1 MVQGQNWRN
10 LPLVYQISIR
20 FSGGPRDV
28 AHQVGGLHVKVG
40 EVPLP
45 VRVRHVGRHCAEL
58 SVSGRLRGVVHP
70 VERIDLFVEGPLQ
83 ILDDPLDLPLLLGAE
98 VLLSVEATDE
108 PTEGRV
114 CRGSRLLPEG
124 QSLSW
129 GALYV
134 LEQGVVEDRGGKGLE
149 VVQGRVLRHHPVE
162 EASGVMLEF
171 RQDRKG
177 GSGSK
182 GERWRT
188 CRLVRHMSYT
198 PSSWGVF

>member
-20 FSGGPRDV
+20 FSGGLRDV
-28 AHQVGGLHVKVG
+28 AHQVGGLHAKVG
-40 EVPLP
+40 EVPPP

-114 CRGSRLLPEG
+114 CRGSRSLPEG
-124 QSLSW
+124 RPRRVVSTTLAYRSLTFC
-129 GALYV
+129 
-134 LEQGVVEDRGGKGLE
+134 RGL
-149 VVQGRVLRHHPVE
+149 P
-162 EASGVMLEF
+162 
-171 RQDRKG
+171 
-177 GSGSK
+177 
-182 GERWRT
+182 
-188 CRLVRHMSYT
+188 RLVWAWAAPWITLRTFFRVCSRRPKYA
-198 PSSWGVF
+198 PQRA